1 MAAATPIKKGST
13 LTYEGRKWTVKG
25 VYELHSIIETGSVEE
40 GTYAY
45 KCPKHERLS
54 EMTGRAIQV
63 TEPVAEVEPDVA
75 EPTAEAEVKAEVEVG
90 TTETESEKIP
100 AGVA

>member
-1 MAAATPIKKGST
+1 MAATTPIKRGST
-13 LTYEGRKWTVKG
+13 FTYEDRKWTVKG
-25 VYELHSIIETGSVEE
+25 VYKLHSIIETGSVED

-54 EMTGRAIQV
+54 EMTGRPIQV

-75 EPTAEAEVKAEVEVG
+75 EPAAEVEVKAEVEVE
-90 TTETESEKIP
+90 TSETESEKIP